1 MPSGHPYLCPDFYF
15 QRVSYISYFYY
26 SFHHRNSMATKK
38 VLILNQEQIHKKTI
52 RIAYQILE
60 DNFEEESL
68 VLVGIA
74 DRGYTF
80 AQRLVKLL
88 EKISSLDIRLIKV
101 TLDKTSST
109 LNALTDIPIKEAENK
124 VVVLVDDVLN
134 SGRTLAYGMG
144 VFFNVPLKKM
154 RTAVLI
160 DRSHHKFP
168 IFSDFSGLRLSTI
181 LKEHVTVNLHECD
194 GGEDAAWLM

>member
-1 MPSGHPYLCPDFYF
+1 MP
-15 QRVSYISYFYY
+15 
-26 SFHHRNSMATKK
+26 AKK
-38 VLILNQEQIHKKTI
+38 VLILNQEQIRKKTV
-52 RIAYQILE
+52 RIAYQLLE

-74 DRGYTF
+74 ERGYVF
-80 AQRLVKLL
+80 AQRLKSVL
-88 EKISSLDIRLIKV
+88 ESISSLNIQLIKV
-101 TLDKTSST
+101 TIDKRSRT
-109 LNALTDIPIKEAENK
+109 LNATTNVPVEQAANK
-124 VVVLVDDVLN
+124 TVVLVDDVLN

-154 RTAVLI
+154 RTVVLI

-181 LKEHVTVNLHECD
+181 LKEQVQVNLHEFD
-194 GGEDAAWLM
+194 GGEDAAWLT